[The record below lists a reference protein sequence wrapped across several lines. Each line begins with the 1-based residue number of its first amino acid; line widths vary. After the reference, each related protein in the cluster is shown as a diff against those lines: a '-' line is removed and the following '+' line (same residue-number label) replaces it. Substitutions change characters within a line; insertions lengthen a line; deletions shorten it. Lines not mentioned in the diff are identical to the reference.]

1 LLVDEASDPT
11 SIEDVVVASSNTTD
25 DVRAGLEQSSAED
38 RHDFDQH
45 EKQPQHSGQQNL
57 VPAHREIESLLFTP
71 GAAFSGFEWEA
82 GLLLILRQKYFLTYE
97 ALLFVSQSIH
107 EHYSRNMA
115 IVQVELQNTC
125 KLLV

>member
-1 LLVDEASDPT
+1 MQPTLVQQHWRAIFAPTVDEASDPK

-57 VPAHREIESLLFTP
+57 VPAHREI
-71 GAAFSGFEWEA
+71 
-82 GLLLILRQKYFLTYE
+82 
-97 ALLFVSQSIH
+97 
-107 EHYSRNMA
+107 
-115 IVQVELQNTC
+115 
-125 KLLV
+125 

>member
-38 RHDFDQH
+38 RHDFDH
-45 EKQPQHSGQQNL
+45 EQQPQHSGQQNL

-71 GAAFSGFEWEA
+71 GAAFIMNLNGRLACYLYCEKDIS
-82 GLLLILRQKYFLTYE
+82 
-97 ALLFVSQSIH
+97 
-107 EHYSRNMA
+107 
-115 IVQVELQNTC
+115 
-125 KLLV
+125 